1 MKEKSSGAFLLQL
14 YVPTKALVTSYIST
28 RPLYFLQGYLQKLK
42 SGLYSSLLLWNKG
55 TLPRDDYE
63 YKKMR
68 IRLSRSA

>member
-42 SGLYSSLLLWNKG
+42 SGLYSSLLL
-55 TLPRDDYE
+55 
-63 YKKMR
+63 
-68 IRLSRSA
+68 